1 MNLNGKVDQFK
12 NMLYKIPYSFAVKFQ
27 LGLLIFVF
35 AFHFL
40 VLGGWIPFTI
50 VWGGKL
56 KTHDEMLAFESVSIA
71 VNALLFA
78 AIIMHQRML
87 PAKLLFKIARLF
99 LFLFSGLFVLNTL
112 GNLLAEMQLEA
123 IIFTPITF
131 LSAIF
136 CLRIALEK
144 KKV

>member
-1 MNLNGKVDQFK
+1 
-12 NMLYKIPYSFAVKFQ
+12 MLYKIPYVFAVKFQ

-40 VLGGWIPFTI
+40 VLGGLIPFTI

-56 KTHDEMLAFESVSIA
+56 KTHDEMLAFEGVSIV
-71 VNALLFA
+71 VNAMLFA
-78 AIIMHQRML
+78 AIITHKRTL
-87 PAKLLFKIARLF
+87 PAKFLFKIARILLF
-99 LFLFSGLFVLNTL
+99 FFSGLFVLNTL

-131 LSAIF
+131 LSAVF

-144 KKV
+144 KKSELNS